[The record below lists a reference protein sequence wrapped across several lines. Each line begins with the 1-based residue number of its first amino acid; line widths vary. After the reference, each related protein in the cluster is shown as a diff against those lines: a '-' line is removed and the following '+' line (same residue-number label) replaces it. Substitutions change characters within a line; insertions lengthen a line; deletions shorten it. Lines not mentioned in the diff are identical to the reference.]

1 MNIRKPWCIILQF
14 FNTFKF
20 SIKIVGQLSS
30 KLAESVL
37 FVIISGSW
45 LFSQLSNFLI
55 DFYPLKTQNYSAPK
69 SLRLQLIYYC
79 CIMWIIFKRVYAFVH
94 FWMKQLKLNALMETL
109 SIARTDFCPISFLQ
123 GYYYYLYRF
132 YRGPG
137 SWHKYF
143 NAVWN
148 NRVNNKHK
156 PVETWWWWGY
166 GRNSKGLV
174 WWLYYDHH
182 VSSVY
187 NYISEHKSQNI

>member
-45 LFSQLSNFLI
+45 LFPQLSNFLI
-55 DFYPLKTQNYSAPK
+55 DFYPLKTQNYSTPK

-132 YRGPG
+132 YRGSG
-137 SWHKYF
+137 SWH
-143 NAVWN
+143 N
-148 NRVNNKHK
+148 NSLQF
-156 PVETWWWWGY
+156 ET
-166 GRNSKGLV
+166 
-174 WWLYYDHH
+174 
-182 VSSVY
+182 
-187 NYISEHKSQNI
+187 IE